1 DSKLTRVHA
10 VLRGVQHVAQ
20 SSAEKVSGNS
30 RLDDFVAE
38 AQNAADVLGCVATQ
52 CREAGL
58 DGESQALRTASA
70 AALQD
75 LVDAAGALAGQRC
88 GGVTV
93 GTR

>member
-52 CREAGL
+52 CREAGNNR
-58 DGESQALRTASA
+58 QALMASPRLCGRPRQRRCRTWWMPPAP
-70 AALQD
+70 LQGS
-75 LVDAAGALAGQRC
+75 VVAE
-88 GGVTV
+88 
-93 GTR
+93 